1 MFSCGS
7 GTNKFCIIFEFT
19 LNNIRKPFPLPNPI
33 NDFNFTNGK
42 EICLYS
48 VRILHK
54 IREIKSQTIDCVTM
68 YVIIYTPII
77 VGIFVPA
84 FGSQYTGCSG
94 SSFFLHNCGCVT
106 FYADNG
112 LHFKITILLK
122 LSVFPTINCRFN

>member
-1 MFSCGS
+1 M
-7 GTNKFCIIFEFT
+7 

-54 IREIKSQTIDCVTM
+54 IRETKSQTIDCVTM

-77 VGIFVPA
+77 VGIFVAA
-84 FGSQYTGCSG
+84 FESQHTGCSG
-94 SSFFLHNCGCVT
+94 SFFFFT
-106 FYADNG
+106 
-112 LHFKITILLK
+112 
-122 LSVFPTINCRFN
+122 